1 MQWYWAA
8 LLLFGLG
15 VGLMMLGIPVAI
27 AFFATNI
34 VAAALFMGG
43 GPGIVQVIN
52 NGFGAMTSFALV
64 PIPMFLLMG
73 ELFYHTGLATKCF
86 NAADKL
92 LGNVRGRLAYVTLI
106 GGTAFAGPAGSSM
119 GACALLGS
127 LMVPEM
133 MRRGY
138 SKYLSIGPIMGVGGL
153 AVIIPPSALTVLL
166 ATLGRTDVADLLI
179 AGVVPGFLLASMY
192 GVLIWAW
199 TVILPEAAPA
209 YAPEPVSRREKI
221 RLFFVDV
228 IPMVAI
234 IVFSVIIMIVGWCT
248 PTEAAALGAL
258 SVIVL
263 AACYGEMTWKALVKS
278 LNGALRV
285 TVMAFL
291 IIFGSATFAQVLAF
305 TGASSGLM
313 NWALGFNVTP
323 LGMLFVMIGVI
334 LFLGCFMDQLSL
346 MLLTAPIVFPLAK
359 TLGFHLT
366 CFGLAQCGACTVHL
380 DGEPV
385 RSCVLPVSAA
395 SGKTVTT
402 IKGLGTPEKPHPLQ
416 AAYVEEQVPQCGYCI
431 NGWVMTAATYLKK
444 NPKASDAQLRDA
456 LAGLKCR
463 CGTHVAILRAI
474 KRAQTSMA

>member
-1 MQWYWAA
+1 
-8 LLLFGLG
+8 
-15 VGLMMLGIPVAI
+15 
-27 AFFATNI
+27 
-34 VAAALFMGG
+34 
-43 GPGIVQVIN
+43 
-52 NGFGAMTSFALV
+52 
-64 PIPMFLLMG
+64 
-73 ELFYHTGLATKCF
+73 
-86 NAADKL
+86 
-92 LGNVRGRLAYVTLI
+92 VRGRLAYVTLI

-179 AGVVPGFLLASMY
+179 AGIVPGFLLASMY

-199 TVILPEAAPA
+199 TVIQPDAAPA
-209 YAPEPVSRREKI
+209 YAPESVSRREKI

-313 NWALGFNVTP
+313 NWALRFDVTP
-323 LGMLFVMIGVI
+323 IGMLFIMIGVI
-334 LFLGCFMDQLSL
+334 LFLGCFMDQLSM
-346 MLLTAPIVFPLAK
+346 MLLTAPIFFPLAK
-359 TLGFHLT
+359 TLGFDLT
-366 CFGLAQCGACTVHL
+366 WFGLIMLLALEIGYTTPPFGLLLFVMKGVAPPGTTMKDIYL
-380 DGEPV
+380 AGMPFIA
-385 RSCVLPVSAA
+385 CVLLL
-395 SGKTVTT
+395 
-402 IKGLGTPEKPHPLQ
+402 IGLIIIFPPL
-416 AAYVEEQVPQCGYCI
+416 
-431 NGWVMTAATYLKK
+431 ATWL
-444 NPKASDAQLRDA
+444 P
-456 LAGLKCR
+456 
-463 CGTHVAILRAI
+463 AI
-474 KRAQTSMA
+474 SH

>member
-1 MQWYWAA
+1 VLWYWAA
-8 LLLFGLG
+8 LILFGLG
-15 VGLMMLGIPVAI
+15 VGLMMLGVPVAI

-43 GPGIVQVIN
+43 AAGIMQVIN
-52 NGFGAMTSFALV
+52 NGFGAMTNFALV

-73 ELFYHTGLATKCF
+73 ELFFHTGLAGRCF

-92 LGNVRGRLAYVTLI
+92 LGNVPARLSFVTLI

-119 GACALLGS
+119 GSCALLGS

-133 MRRGY
+133 YRRGY

-166 ATLGRTDVADLLI
+166 ATLGRTDVGDLLI
-179 AGVVPGFLLASMY
+179 AGVIPGFVLAVMY
-192 GVLIWAW
+192 GVLIYGW
-199 TVILPEAAPA
+199 TVFDPTAAPQT
-209 YAPEPVSRREKI
+209 PPPVVSRREKW
-221 RLFFVDV
+221 RLVFVDV

-263 AACYGEMTWKALVKS
+263 AASYGEMTWKSFLKS
-278 LNGALRV
+278 LEGSLRV

-313 NWALGFNVTP
+313 NWALGFNLSP
-323 LGMLFVMIGVI
+323 LGMLFIMIGVI
-334 LFLGCFMDQLSL
+334 FFLGCFMDQLSM
-346 MLLTAPIVFPLAK
+346 MLLTAPIFFPLAK
-359 TLGFHLT
+359 TLNFDLVW
-366 CFGLAQCGACTVHL
+366 FGLIMLLALEIGYTTPPFGLLLFVMKGVAPPGTTMR
-380 DGEPV
+380 DIYMAGMPFIA
-385 RSCVLPVSAA
+385 CVLLLIALIIVFPPLATWLPAVS
-395 SGKTVTT
+395 
-402 IKGLGTPEKPHPLQ
+402 H
-416 AAYVEEQVPQCGYCI
+416 
-431 NGWVMTAATYLKK
+431 
-444 NPKASDAQLRDA
+444 
-456 LAGLKCR
+456 
-463 CGTHVAILRAI
+463 
-474 KRAQTSMA
+474 